1 MILTEEKTYIIN
13 VTEVDTDAELGL
25 NKKDIMIKYTNLELL
40 HAVLA
45 STMPYGRLSARYRG
59 KRKAEL
65 QSRIAMVESVLE
77 TRGDQLAKA
86 EQIMYLDTAERS
98 AICHYLGIIYTRL
111 IAQKLYGIDCMVPLN
126 LIEQPGEKKFVKYN
140 GAYRQDL
147 IGYGKQNA
155 WSVWEPVGRSENSQA
170 AFGNGCR
177 AASEIEKI
185 NENPL
190 AKSAACMTYYERG
203 YLNAVVKEPERTG
216 DGTLWFPEEN
226 YFKAYYQ
233 PFFELFADEQ
243 PGELYGSSGGFE
255 LELTLPWTEEGK
267 RGFRHLQIGTD
278 PVTIALMRE
287 GKYDQILKR
296 MENVLDLSKECRFCG
311 EGWHLGRRRVNVIGS
326 AEAAGDDGTQILCG
340 KSEKERIRAMAKE
353 TDTPKDEGLQG
364 NETIEEAIL
373 ELQKE
378 PTPELLAHVLTVI
391 RRRMKEGG
399 QAILSVEP
407 PSGDDQ
413 IRIGTVKSADG
424 KVWWAAFTSFDEEL
438 KGSNSVKSTFLVS
451 LEQLIHMA
459 SETKEISGVIFNP
472 WNRTIMLDHTLLSII
487 IGEENA
493 GH

>member
-77 TRGDQLAKA
+77 TRGDQLVKA

-233 PFFELFADEQ
+233 PLFELFADEQ
-243 PGELYGSSGGFE
+243 LGELYGSSGGFE

-267 RGFRHLQIGTD
+267 RGFRHRNGSGDDCIDAG
-278 PVTIALMRE
+278 RE
-287 GKYDQILKR
+287 VRSDLKADGKRFGFIKRAQILR
-296 MENVLDLSKECRFCG
+296 ERR
-311 EGWHLGRRRVNVIGS
+311 HLGRRRVNVIGS

-340 KSEKERIRAMAKE
+340 KSEKERTRAMAKE
-353 TDTPKDEGLQG
+353 METLKDEGLQG

-373 ELQKE
+373 GLQKE

-438 KGSNSVKSTFLVS
+438 KGTGSVKSTFLVS

>member
-77 TRGDQLAKA
+77 TRGDQLVKA

-233 PFFELFADEQ
+233 PLFELFADEQ
-243 PGELYGSSGGFE
+243 LGELYGSSGGFE

-267 RGFRHLQIGTD
+267 RGFRHLHGSGDDCIDAG
-278 PVTIALMRE
+278 RE
-287 GKYDQILKR
+287 VRSDLKADGKRFGFIKRAQILR
-296 MENVLDLSKECRFCG
+296 ERR
-311 EGWHLGRRRVNVIGS
+311 HLGRRRVNVIGS

-340 KSEKERIRAMAKE
+340 KSEKERTRAMAKE
-353 TDTPKDEGLQG
+353 METLKDEGLQG

-373 ELQKE
+373 GLQKE

-438 KGSNSVKSTFLVS
+438 KGTGSVKSTFLVS

>member
-77 TRGDQLAKA
+77 TRGDQLTKA

-155 WSVWEPVGRSENSQA
+155 WSVWESVGRSENSQA

-243 PGELYGSSGGFE
+243 PGKLYGSSGGFE

-278 PVTIALMRE
+278 QVTIALMRE
-287 GKYDQILKR
+287 VRSDLKADGKRFGFIKRVQILR
-296 MENVLDLSKECRFCG
+296 GRR
-311 EGWHLGRRRVNVIGS
+311 HLGRRRVNVIGS

-340 KSEKERIRAMAKE
+340 KNEKERTRAMAKE
-353 TDTPKDEGLQG
+353 METPKDEGLQG

-373 ELQKE
+373 GLQKE

-438 KGSNSVKSTFLVS
+438 KGSSSVKSTFLVS

>member
-25 NKKDIMIKYTNLELL
+25 NKKDIMIEYTNLELL

-111 IAQKLYGIDCMVPLN
+111 IAQKLYGTDCMVPLN

-203 YLNAVVKEPERTG
+203 YLNAVIKEPERTG
-216 DGTLWFPEEN
+216 DGTLWFLEEN

-233 PFFELFADEQ
+233 PLFELFADEQ

-278 PVTIALMRE
+278 QVTLELMRE

-296 MENVLDLSKECRFCG
+296 MENVLDLSKERRFCG
-311 EGWHLGRRRVNVIGS
+311 EDGIWVG
-326 AEAAGDDGTQILCG
+326 AE
-340 KSEKERIRAMAKE
+340 
-353 TDTPKDEGLQG
+353 
-364 NETIEEAIL
+364 
-373 ELQKE
+373 
-378 PTPELLAHVLTVI
+378 
-391 RRRMKEGG
+391 
-399 QAILSVEP
+399 
-407 PSGDDQ
+407 
-413 IRIGTVKSADG
+413 
-424 KVWWAAFTSFDEEL
+424 
-438 KGSNSVKSTFLVS
+438 
-451 LEQLIHMA
+451 
-459 SETKEISGVIFNP
+459 
-472 WNRTIMLDHTLLSII
+472 
-487 IGEENA
+487 
-493 GH
+493 

>member
-77 TRGDQLAKA
+77 TRGDQLVKA

-233 PFFELFADEQ
+233 PLFELFADEQ

-278 PVTIALMRE
+278 QVTIGIDAGRKVRSDLKAD
-287 GKYDQILKR
+287 GKRFGFIKRAQILR
-296 MENVLDLSKECRFCG
+296 

-340 KSEKERIRAMAKE
+340 KSEKERTRAMAKE
-353 TDTPKDEGLQG
+353 METPKDEGLQG

-373 ELQKE
+373 GLQKE

-407 PSGDDQ
+407 PSGDESDPD
-413 IRIGTVKSADG
+413 RNGKERRRKSLVG
-424 KVWWAAFTSFDEEL
+424 RVYEL
-438 KGSNSVKSTFLVS
+438 
-451 LEQLIHMA
+451 
-459 SETKEISGVIFNP
+459 
-472 WNRTIMLDHTLLSII
+472 
-487 IGEENA
+487 
-493 GH
+493 

>member
-1 MILTEEKTYIIN
+1 MTFFQILDSLLLQPLQLLFEVVYVNANRVIGNPGLSIIVLSLVMNFLVLPLYMRADALQEEERDMEARLHRGVTHIKKTFRGDEKMMILQTYYRQNHYKPTYVLRSAVSLFLEIPFFI
-13 VTEVDTDAELGL
+13 AAYAFLS
-25 NKKDIMIKYTNLELL
+25 NLELL

-147 IGYGKQNA
+147 IGYGKQNV

-233 PFFELFADEQ
+233 PLFELFADEQ

-255 LELTLPWTEEGK
+255 MELTLPWTEEGK

-278 PVTIALMRE
+278 QVTLELMRE

-296 MENVLDLSKECRFCG
+296 MENVLDLSKEHRFCG
-311 EGWHLGRRRVNVIGS
+311 KDGIWVG
-326 AEAAGDDGTQILCG
+326 AE
-340 KSEKERIRAMAKE
+340 
-353 TDTPKDEGLQG
+353 
-364 NETIEEAIL
+364 
-373 ELQKE
+373 
-378 PTPELLAHVLTVI
+378 
-391 RRRMKEGG
+391 
-399 QAILSVEP
+399 
-407 PSGDDQ
+407 
-413 IRIGTVKSADG
+413 
-424 KVWWAAFTSFDEEL
+424 
-438 KGSNSVKSTFLVS
+438 
-451 LEQLIHMA
+451 
-459 SETKEISGVIFNP
+459 
-472 WNRTIMLDHTLLSII
+472 
-487 IGEENA
+487 
-493 GH
+493 

>member
-77 TRGDQLAKA
+77 TRGDQLVKA

-233 PFFELFADEQ
+233 PLFELFADEQ

-311 EGWHLGRRRVNVIGS
+311 EDGIWVGAEVKVIGS
-326 AEAAGDDGTQILCG
+326 AEAVGDDGTQILCG
-340 KSEKERIRAMAKE
+340 KSEKERTRAMAKE
-353 TDTPKDEGLQG
+353 METLKDEGLQG

-373 ELQKE
+373 DCKRSRA
-378 PTPELLAHVLTVI
+378 PELLAHVLTVI

-438 KGSNSVKSTFLVS
+438 KGSSSVKSTFLVS